1 MIAAP
6 ESTNM
11 QRVAL
16 IIQYLGANF
25 HGWQRQSNKPSVQQA
40 IEDIL
45 TKLCNHNVVLH
56 GAGRTDTG
64 VHACAQVAHFDT
76 DSPIPAHR
84 WAKVLNANLP
94 PEILVCESAPV
105 NSDWHARFSAAW
117 RRYRYTI
124 FNTNLPNLFIQ
135 HQSWHYYLA
144 GLNQELMQQALTPM
158 LGNHDFSALQ
168 RSGSKRAHGWLTVK
182 DALCWREQDCVYVE
196 MRASGF
202 LYGFM
207 RLLVGLLVEVGRS
220 RLSVAE
226 FTNIWQQRRRCD
238 VRYAAPPHGL
248 CLLDIGYNENP
259 FGAANFF
266 NANSF
271 HPSCSSSVNL

>member
-1 MIAAP
+1 MIAEP
-6 ESTNM
+6 LSLPT

-16 IIQYLGANF
+16 TIQYLGKNF
-25 HGWQRQSNKPSVQQA
+25 HGWQRQANKPSIQQT

-45 TKLCNHNVVLH
+45 MSLCHHKVTLH

-64 VHACAQVAHFDT
+64 VHAYAQVAHFDT
-76 DSPIPAHR
+76 TSPIPATR
-84 WAKVLNANLP
+84 WAKVLNSSLP
-94 PEILVCESAPV
+94 SEILVSESAPV
-105 NSDWHARFSAAW
+105 SPDWHARFSAAW

-124 FNTNLPNLFIQ
+124 FNAPIPNLFIQ

-144 GLNQELMQQALTPM
+144 VLNQDLMQQALSPM

-168 RSGSKRAHGWLTVK
+168 RTGSKRAHGWITVQ
-182 DALCWREQDCVYVE
+182 DALCWREGDYVYIE
-196 MRASGF
+196 MKSSGF
-202 LYGFM
+202 LYGMM

-220 RLSVAE
+220 RLSVTE

-248 CLLDIGYNENP
+248 CLLDIGYNDNP
-259 FGAANFF
+259 FVTADFF
-266 NANSF
+266 KFPN
-271 HPSCSSSVNL
+271 CSSPVNL